1 MSDDFKKL
9 LGQRTKNDF
18 KFVNH
23 NETDFDSFKDFQSG
37 INEKFAKLEKDKSRR
52 ERIKNLKTWDENM
65 VSRWRGAS
73 LGKIENPAAQQI
85 LEIIKTDGFES
96 FYIHGDAGSGK
107 TYISYG
113 ILRKFIGSGY
123 VSPSQIKIISEETI
137 MGYALTGF
145 EGRAKFDELFDSK
158 YKVYLFDNVGSKLE
172 YNQRREIPFW
182 EQLMEHIYSH
192 SLVAI
197 FTSNE
202 EPNSFAGILNES
214 GESKFTHIIGD
225 RVIKVLGTR
234 TPKLP
239 EAPEKKSSPKDKL
252 LDQFDG

>member
-23 NETDFDSFKDFQSG
+23 NQTDYDSFKDFQSS
-37 INEKFAKLEKDKSRR
+37 INSKFAKIEKEKSRR
-52 ERIKNLKTWDENM
+52 ERIKNLKTWDENL
-65 VSRWRGAS
+65 VTRWKGAS
-73 LGKIENPAAQQI
+73 LGKIENTAAQQI
-85 LEIIKTDGFES
+85 LEIIGKDGFES
-96 FYIHGDAGSGK
+96 FYIHGDAGTGK

-145 EGRAKFDELFDSK
+145 EGRARFDELFDSK
-158 YKVYLFDNVGSKLE
+158 YKVYLFDNVGSKEE
-172 YNQRREIPFW
+172 YNKRREVPFW
-182 EQLMEHIYSH
+182 EQLMEHIYSN

-202 EPNSFAGILNES
+202 EPKSFAGILNES
-214 GESKFTHIIGD
+214 GESKFSHIIAD
-225 RVIKVLGTR
+225 RVIEVVGTR

-239 EAPEKKSSPKDKL
+239 EVAEKKSSGGDNL
-252 LDQFDG
+252 LDRFDS

>member
-1 MSDDFKKL
+1 MSDDFRRL
-9 LGQRTKNDF
+9 LNERTKNDF

-23 NETDFDSFKDFQSG
+23 NETDYSGFKDFQSS
-37 INEKFAKLEKDKSRR
+37 INEKFAKLEKEKSRR

-65 VSRWRGAS
+65 VTRWRGAS
-73 LGKIENPAAQQI
+73 LGKTDNPAAQQI
-85 LEIIKTDGFES
+85 LEIIGRDGFES
-96 FYIHGDAGSGK
+96 FYIHGDVGSGK

-158 YKVYLFDNVGSKLE
+158 YKVYLFDNVGSKTE
-172 YNQRREIPFW
+172 YNKRREVPFW
-182 EQLMEHIYSH
+182 EQLMEHIYSN
-192 SLVAI
+192 SLTAI

-202 EPNSFAGILNES
+202 EPTSFAGILNES
-214 GESKFTHIIGD
+214 GESKFSHIIAE
-225 RVIKVLGTR
+225 RVIEVKGTR

-239 EAPEKKSSPKDKL
+239 SAPEKKPTNGDSL